1 MGALSKRW
9 AEYRSRTFSSRLL
22 VVPIC
27 LCLVVSVCFSLATFY
42 SYDFLS
48 PFSVEEP
55 EEEPAL
61 NHFSTNFTITDPEGL
76 EHMESNP
83 YLPVLLF

>member
-9 AEYRSRTFSSRLL
+9 AEYKSRTLSTRLL

-42 SYDFLS
+42 SYDFQS
-48 PFSVEEP
+48 PFSVEET
-55 EEEPAL
+55 EEELAL
-61 NHFSTNFTITDPEGL
+61 NHVWTNFTITDPEGL

-83 YLPVLLF
+83 YLHVLLF